1 MNDQSK
7 ASNLDTDKFPQF
19 AVNRGADP
27 FNVTNHEGSE
37 NPDNHELSQVT
48 TTPKGQRLTTHARE
62 SLLRHGFSQPF
73 DLVDDI
79 IENYT
84 RKTTQKD
91 GATVY
96 IQRTRSRRR
105 LYNIVI
111 VGDAGI
117 VTGLRNIRPQEL
129 ERLGLRYGFNPNPA
143 N

>member
-1 MNDQSK
+1 MDDQSK

-62 SLLRHGFSQPF
+62 SLLRHGFSQP
-73 DLVDDI
+73 
-79 IENYT
+79 
-84 RKTTQKD
+84 
-91 GATVY
+91 
-96 IQRTRSRRR
+96 
-105 LYNIVI
+105 
-111 VGDAGI
+111 